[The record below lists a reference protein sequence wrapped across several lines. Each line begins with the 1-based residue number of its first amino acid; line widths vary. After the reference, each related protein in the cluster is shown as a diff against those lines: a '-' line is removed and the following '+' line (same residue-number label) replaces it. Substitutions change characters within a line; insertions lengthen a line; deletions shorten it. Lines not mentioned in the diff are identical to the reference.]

1 MYVGLWV
8 YMDQKL
14 VLYSDGGAR
23 GNPGPAAAAY
33 IALSEAGVTVRTDAR
48 TLGVSTNNKAEYA
61 ALLMALQFAVEYGA
75 EEVVCY
81 LDSELVV
88 NQLNGVYSVKNLD
101 LQKLWRQVHQL
112 RVGFKK
118 ISFFNVRR
126 SNPCI
131 ARADALVNQA
141 LDEQRGSAKTSH
153 IDNKAVSANVGSVFV
168 HVSVRTSNVERSVD
182 FYHRFLGL
190 EVVRRVAVK
199 ATNAELVFLQAPAR
213 LGCCM
218 LELTFYRDQKQYLQA
233 DYENRVFDHLGFEVD
248 DIHVILAA
256 MRKANVTITDEPRM
270 FGEDSIIAF
279 VEDPDGTLIELIE
292 RKK

>member
-1 MYVGLWV
+1 MG
-8 YMDQKL
+8 QKL
-14 VLYSDGGAR
+14 TLYSDGGAR

-48 TLGVSTNNKAEYA
+48 TLGVSTNNQAEYA
-61 ALLMALQFAVEYGA
+61 ALLMALQFAAEYGA

-101 LQKLWRQVHQL
+101 LQKLWQQVHQL

-141 LDEQRGSAKTSH
+141 LDEQKSGKPSPIAPKGLSAQ
-153 IDNKAVSANVGSVFV
+153 AVSANAACGFV
-168 HVSVRTSNVERSVD
+168 HVSIRTSDVVRSVD
-182 FYHRFLGL
+182 FYRRFLGL
-190 EVVRRVAVK
+190 EVVRRVEVK
-199 ATNAELVFLQAPAR
+199 ATNAELVFLQGPTR
-213 LGCCM
+213 LGCM
-218 LELTFYRDQKQYLQA
+218 LELTFYRDQKQFLQA
-233 DYENRVFDHLGFEVD
+233 DYAHRVFDHLGFEVD
-248 DIHVILAA
+248 DIHATLAA

-270 FGEDSIIAF
+270 FSEDLIIAF